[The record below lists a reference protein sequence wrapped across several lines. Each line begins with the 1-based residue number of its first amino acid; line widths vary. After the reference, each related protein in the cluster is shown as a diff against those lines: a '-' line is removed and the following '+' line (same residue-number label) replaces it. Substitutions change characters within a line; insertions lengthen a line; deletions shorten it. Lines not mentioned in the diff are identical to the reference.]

1 MTLRARFASSLIIL
15 GFVLSAASPA
25 QAAPVL
31 FGITFGEQL
40 ITINPVTG
48 QGTIVGSLDT
58 AMDAFGLA
66 TLGTNL
72 YAFDQAADLLR
83 QLNPATADT
92 IASINPGLPPIAG
105 EGGLDFRSDGV
116 GFMTS
121 SSGSASTLYQFTTTP
136 GSGVVI
142 GANATSGIDGL
153 AFNSANV
160 LYGIGQDN
168 GNLYIVNQTT
178 GALTLIGSTGIV
190 DSRVGGLEFLND
202 ATLYAAINDNLYLIN
217 PATAQATF
225 IGDINFDDVSG
236 LAFVDTAPV
245 PEPTSLALFGIA
257 LAGLAARRFRR
268 KAR

>member
-1 MTLRARFASSLIIL
+1 MALRTRFASCLLIV
-15 GFVLSAASPA
+15 GVVLSAASPA

-31 FGITFGEQL
+31 FGITFDEQL
-40 ITINPVTG
+40 LTINLTTG
-48 QGTIVGSLDT
+48 QGTLVGNLDSD
-58 AMDAFGLA
+58 MNGMGLA
-66 TLGTNL
+66 ARGTTLYT
-72 YAFDQAADLLR
+72 FDQTADLLR

-92 IASINPGLPPIAG
+92 IASINLGFPPIAG
-105 EGGLDFRSDGV
+105 EGGLDFRYDGF

-121 SSGSASTLYQFTTTP
+121 SASDASTLYRFTTIP

-168 GNLYIVNQTT
+168 GNLYTVNQTT
-178 GALTLIGSTGIV
+178 AALTLIGSTGIIG
-190 DSRVGGLEFLND
+190 SRVGGLEFLND
-202 ATLYAAINDNLYLIN
+202 TTLYAAINDSLYLIN
-217 PATAQATF
+217 PATAQATL
-225 IGDINFDDVSG
+225 IGGINFDNVSG
-236 LAFVDTAPV
+236 LAFVDTALV

-257 LAGLAARRFRR
+257 LVGLAARRVRQ